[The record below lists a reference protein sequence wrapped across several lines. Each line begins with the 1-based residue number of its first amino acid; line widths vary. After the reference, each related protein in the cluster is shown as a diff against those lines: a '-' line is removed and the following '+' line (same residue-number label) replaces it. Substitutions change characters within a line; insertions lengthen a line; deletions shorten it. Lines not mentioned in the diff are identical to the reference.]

1 MAGGCCGGEW
11 GQPPA
16 FDVCCSRALTAS
28 IMAAHIITG
37 SDGTHSL
44 TPPPRTPPP
53 LPGTREPVE
62 AMEIRVA
69 VRASDVRTEADRVT
83 AAFKGWVDA
92 GVGGWVQG
100 GGGE

>member
-1 MAGGCCGGEW
+1 M
-11 GQPPA
+11 
-16 FDVCCSRALTAS
+16 
-28 IMAAHIITG
+28 
-37 SDGTHSL
+37 
-44 TPPPRTPPP
+44 
-53 LPGTREPVE
+53 E